1 MLVQHSG
8 AVVGSELADWGEV
21 QVRNSADFACG
32 GLDTVCHLYG
42 GINYQ
47 IEHHLFPS
55 INHAHLPAIAP
66 IIREACREF
75 GIEHVAYPNTISA
88 FAATIAQYRDVQ
100 KDKAALEQVM
110 KHGSEM

>member
-1 MLVQHSG
+1 MTEYSTNKIHVLFYLLVKHSG

-55 INHAHLPAIAP
+55 INHAHLPSIAP
-66 IIREACREF
+66 IIREGEIYDIF
-75 GIEHVAYPNTISA
+75 
-88 FAATIAQYRDVQ
+88 
-100 KDKAALEQVM
+100 
-110 KHGSEM
+110 SELCDCILN